1 MNRKKTCIVF
11 IAVLIAP
18 LLTGA
23 CCLAMPKAERIELP
37 NHLKL
42 LVFEEHS
49 IPARYAGI
57 AGIRRFVARSAGYEE
72 VLPT

>member
-1 MNRKKTCIVF
+1 MNPKKTCIVF
-11 IAVLIAP
+11 IVVLIAP

-23 CCLAMPKAERIELP
+23 YCLAMPKAERIELP

-49 IPARYAGI
+49 IPI
-57 AGIRRFVARSAGYEE
+57 VTLELLVSRRFVRAIRRI
-72 VLPT
+72 

>member
-11 IAVLIAP
+11 IVVLSAS

-23 CCLAMPKAERIELP
+23 YCLAMPKAERIELS

-49 IPARYAGI
+49 IP
-57 AGIRRFVARSAGYEE
+57 IR
-72 VLPT
+72 T